1 MLCIKPNTQIHY
13 ENVTLRKT
21 QTSKETKTKP
31 RITQKKKH
39 KPQKQKSNN
48 IHSISKQMEFQKNKT
63 NLDGLKQKIKNKFFG
78 NLVIFTLLDY
88 HKHSNVFFFLW

>member
-1 MLCIKPNTQIHY
+1 MNMSLSERHKHPKKQKQNQ
-13 ENVTLRKT
+13 ELPK
-21 QTSKETKTKP
+21 K
-31 RITQKKKH
+31 KKKH

-88 HKHSNVFFFLW
+88 HKHSNVFFFFFFMVT